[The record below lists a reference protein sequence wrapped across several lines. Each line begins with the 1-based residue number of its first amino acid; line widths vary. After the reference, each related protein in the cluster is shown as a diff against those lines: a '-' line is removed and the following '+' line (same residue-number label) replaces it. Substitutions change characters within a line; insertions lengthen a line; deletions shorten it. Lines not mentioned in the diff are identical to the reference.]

1 MATGPLYHFSDEPG
15 IARFVPRSPL
25 ERPEVEPL
33 VWAIDAWHAPMYYVP
48 RDCPRACFWAVVTT
62 TANDARRFGL
72 GGEHRFAMVV
82 EEAWWERVQVATVYR
97 YELPPATFE
106 LNDATAGHYVSRE
119 PVTPLAV
126 EALPDLP
133 RRIRAE
139 GVDLRVMPRLRPLWA
154 EIIASTVAF
163 SGTRLRNAQ
172 D

>member
-1 MATGPLYHFSDEPG
+1 MATGPLYHFSDERG

-48 RDCPRACFWAVVTT
+48 RDCPRACFWAIEST

-82 EEAWWERVQVATVYR
+82 EEAWWERIQAATVYR
-97 YELPPATFE
+97 YELPPRTFE

-126 EALPDLP
+126 EALPDLA

-139 GVDLRVMPRLRPLWA
+139 GVDLRVMPRLLPLWA

>member
-25 ERPEVEPL
+25 ERPGVEPL

-48 RDCPRACFWAVVTT
+48 RDCPRACFWAIEST

-82 EEAWWERVQVATVYR
+82 EEAWWERIQAATVYR
-97 YELPPATFE
+97 YELPPRTFE

-126 EALPDLP
+126 EALPDLA

-139 GVDLRVMPRLRPLWA
+139 GVDLRVMPRLLPLWA